1 MSKKNEKTIHKN
13 NYMIIFIPKNIVHL
27 CIMQKF
33 IKNIKNVPFWNKSSK
48 NYFSKKK
55 NINLVFLIRKLFL
68 F

>member
-33 IKNIKNVPFWNKSSK
+33 IKNIKKC
-48 NYFSKKK
+48 
-55 NINLVFLIRKLFL
+55 LFL
-68 F
+68 E